1 MGGIPTNMHG
11 EAISPRD
18 GDADAVVP
26 GLMALGEASCVSVH
40 GANRLGSNSLID
52 LVVFGRSAALRCAEL
67 IGTDS
72 AIPELPKG
80 AGEEAIARLDRFR
93 YADGATPTAQLR
105 LRMQKTMQRDC
116 AVFRT
121 KKVLKEGV
129 KAIRAVWDDAADIK
143 VSDRSL
149 IWNTDLIETLEF
161 DNLIS
166 QSAVTVQGALAR
178 EESRGAHAREDFPKR
193 DDAKWMKHTLSYAD
207 YGTHEVRLDYRPV
220 HSFTLSNEIAYIE
233 PKERVY

>member
-11 EAISPRD
+11 EVIAPRGDDKDAI
-18 GDADAVVP
+18 VP
-26 GLMALGEASCVSVH
+26 GLMALGEAACVSVH

-52 LVVFGRSAALRCAEL
+52 LVVFGRAAAMRCAEVV
-67 IGTDS
+67 GKDK

-80 AGEEAIARLDRFR
+80 AGDEAIARLDRFR
-93 YADGATPTAQLR
+93 YADGGTPTAELR

-116 AVFRT
+116 SVFRT
-121 KKVLKEGV
+121 KEVLAEGV
-129 KAIRAVWDDAADIK
+129 KGVKQVWDDAADID
-143 VSDRSL
+143 VTDRSL

-166 QSAVTVQGALAR
+166 QAAVTVQGALAR

-193 DDAKWMKHTLSYAD
+193 NDVEWMKHTLSYAD
-207 YGTHEVRLDYRPV
+207 YGTHTVRLDFRPV
-220 HSFTLSNEIAYIE
+220 HTYTLSNEVAYIE